1 MAQEGI
7 DKLMKLTDS
16 RYRLSM
22 MVAERAAQL
31 KAGFTTVLDRDEV
44 RINWDN
50 AVTVAMKELELYPE
64 LFEWGADVPRL
75 DLQRRPDTKRTDRD
89 DRSTASAEAR
99 VFGDS

>member
-16 RYRLSM
+16 RYRLSV

-31 KAGFTTVLDRDEV
+31 KAGYQTVLDRDEV
-44 RINWDN
+44 NINWDN

-64 LFEWGADVPRL
+64 KFAWGPDVPQL
-75 DLQRRPDTKRTDRD
+75 ELHRRPDSKRD
-89 DRSTASAEAR
+89 DRTGGQTEAR
-99 VFGDS
+99 TLAKN